1 MRIPSI
7 DELMNHIHDSRSKES
22 MKEVLSCFYS
32 DNLRSAVVM
41 LYATVVSDLY
51 YKISDLVETY
61 NDAGAEQIK
70 KYVDDEWHDHPK
82 LPTWETEMPKRCWD
96 KNKIL
101 TNESYAH
108 FCHLQDE
115 RNLCAH
121 PVITRNDLYRPSFAT
136 VQGLI
141 MDMLTGIL
149 CKPSFLSK
157 RLIDTFTDDIESA
170 SKIFPDE
177 EGLKRYINAKY
188 LEKIDNEREEYGL
201 FKSLWKFTFKNT
213 DDNSKE
219 NREANLSILTLLL
232 ERHQQFVENEIKK
245 DAEYYCASVNMEDS
259 YCINIF
265 IRFVNVYP
273 SVYSSMTD
281 DFKMK
286 MEQKIN
292 DKPNL
297 QAMAFFLSDNPL
309 VHAMNLDGGVGVDVG
324 FYMYDYIRNN
334 VGDADAKDF
343 AIRLYGVAR
352 CFDAAD
358 EYFDDLIVPILGDLS
373 AEQLEKLIEYSN
385 DNSQIYSRKK
395 FSNSRRLIK
404 KYMYKKNPLF
414 DYSQYVNFEY

>member
-1 MRIPSI
+1 
-7 DELMNHIHDSRSKES
+7 MNHIHDSRSKES

-51 YKISDLVETY
+51 YKITDLVAIY
-61 NDAGAEQIK
+61 NDTGAEEIK
-70 KYVDDEWHDHPK
+70 KYVDDEWYDHPK
-82 LPTWETEMPKRCWD
+82 LQLPTWETEMPKRCRE

-170 SKIFPDE
+170 SKIFPNE
-177 EGLKRYINAKY
+177 KGLKRHINAKY

-201 FKSLWKFTFKNT
+201 FKSLWKFTFKNI
-213 DDNSKE
+213 DDHSKE

-232 ERHQQFVENEIKK
+232 ERHQQFVESEIKN
-245 DAEYYCASVNMEDS
+245 DAEYYCASVNIDDRK
-259 YCINIF
+259 CINSF

-286 MEQKIN
+286 IEQKIN

-297 QAMAFFLSDNPL
+297 KAMAFFLSGNPL
-309 VHAMNLDGGVGVDVG
+309 VHAMNLDGRVGVDVG
-324 FYMYDYIRNN
+324 IYMYDFIKSN
-334 VGDADAKDF
+334 VGDADAIDF
-343 AIRLYGVAR
+343 AIRQYGEVGS
-352 CFDAAD
+352 FDAAD
-358 EYFDDLIVPILGDLS
+358 EYFDNLIEPILRDLS
-373 AEQLEKLIEYSN
+373 VGQLEKLIEYSN
-385 DNSQIYSRKK
+385 NNSQINNRRKY
-395 FSNSRRLIK
+395 SNSKRLIK
-404 KYMYKKNPLF
+404 KYMDKKNPQF
-414 DYSQYVNFEY
+414 DYSIYLNFD

>member
-7 DELMNHIHDSRSKES
+7 DELINHIPDARSKES

-51 YKISDLVETY
+51 YKISDLVAIY
-61 NDAGAEQIK
+61 NDAGAKQIK
-70 KYVDDEWHDHPK
+70 QYVDNEWQFHPK
-82 LPTWETEMPKRCWD
+82 LPTWETEMPKKCWE

-101 TNESYAH
+101 TNDSYAH

-121 PVITRNDLYRPSFAT
+121 PVITRHDLYRPSFAT

-141 MDMLTGIL
+141 VDMLTGIL

-157 RLIDTFTDDIESA
+157 ELVNTFTDDIESA
-170 SKIFPDE
+170 SKLFPNE
-177 EGLKRYINAKY
+177 IGLKRYIKVKY
-188 LEKIDNEREEYGL
+188 LEKIDNEQEEYGL
-201 FKSLWKFTFKNT
+201 FKSLWKFTFKKT
-213 DDNSKE
+213 DDRSKA
-219 NREANLSILTLLL
+219 NRKANLSILTLLL
-232 ERHQQFVENEIKK
+232 ERHQQFVESKIKN
-245 DAEYYCASVNMEDS
+245 DAEYYCSLVNIDDS
-259 YCINIF
+259 YCINSF

-286 MEQKIN
+286 IEQKIN

-297 QAMAFFLSDNPL
+297 QAMAFFLSGNPL

-358 EYFDDLIVPILGDLS
+358 EYFDNLIVPILGDFS
-373 AEQLEKLIEYSN
+373 ADQLNKLIEYSN

-404 KYMYKKNPLF
+404 KYMDKKNPQF
-414 DYSQYVNFEY
+414 DYSLYVNFY

>member
-7 DELMNHIHDSRSKES
+7 DELMNHIHDSRSKEC

-32 DNLRSAVVM
+32 YNLRSAVVM

-61 NDAGAEQIK
+61 NDTGAEQIK
-70 KYVDDEWHDHPK
+70 KYVDDEWHNHPK

-115 RNLCAH
+115 RNFCAH
-121 PVITRNDLYRPSFAT
+121 PVITRDDLYRPSFAT

-157 RLIDTFTDDIESA
+157 KLIDTFTDDIESA
-170 SKIFPDE
+170 SKIFPNE

-201 FKSLWKFTFKNT
+201 FKSLWKFTFKNI
-213 DDNSKE
+213 DDHSKE

-232 ERHQQFVENEIKK
+232 ERHQQFVESEIKN
-245 DAEYYCASVNMEDS
+245 DAEYYCASVNIDDR
-259 YCINIF
+259 YCINSF

-273 SVYSSMTD
+273 SVYSSMTG

-286 MEQKIN
+286 IEQKIN
-292 DKPNL
+292 GKPNL
-297 QAMAFFLSDNPL
+297 QAMAFFLSGNPL
-309 VHAMNLDGGVGVDVG
+309 VHAMNLDGGIGVDVG

-358 EYFDDLIVPILGDLS
+358 EYFDNLIEPILGDFS
-373 AEQLEKLIEYSN
+373 ADQLKKLIEYSN

-404 KYMYKKNPLF
+404 KYMDKKNPQF
-414 DYSQYVNFEY
+414 DYSLYVNFY